1 MKDYV
6 IEVISAKST
15 DLSDPF
21 QQFIMEVDT
30 GKPVTAESG
39 DEENEKL
46 LTVFQIVSSVLNLL
60 LQFETSLLT
69 TSVESQKFL

>member
-15 DLSDPF
+15 DLNDPF

-30 GKPVTAESG
+30 GKSVSAGSG
-39 DEENEKL
+39 DDENEKL

-69 TSVESQKFL
+69 SSIES